1 MKLKAEVKDSE
12 NVIKETSIQSIRDLE
27 IFIKSKG
34 KDKQP
39 LDICIRHVR
48 EEDKTLT
55 EWVKT
60 KVFSSIGIS
69 SKDPYRY
76 YGIVM
81 PKTLDMETLTKRI
94 AKEKNIVS
102 QSKVND
108 KATLTESIRN
118 VFRMVGERKGN
129 SHQINGKRESSVY

>member
-55 EWVKT
+55 EW
-60 KVFSSIGIS
+60 
-69 SKDPYRY
+69 
-76 YGIVM
+76 
-81 PKTLDMETLTKRI
+81 TLDMETLTKRI
-94 AKEKNIVS
+94 AKEKNIVF

-108 KATLTESIRN
+108 KATLTESISN
-118 VFRMVGERKGN
+118 ERTTFFEWLGKEKETL
-129 SHQINGKRESSVY
+129 IKLMEKEKVAFTEWKKKREGHVNKIDERRE